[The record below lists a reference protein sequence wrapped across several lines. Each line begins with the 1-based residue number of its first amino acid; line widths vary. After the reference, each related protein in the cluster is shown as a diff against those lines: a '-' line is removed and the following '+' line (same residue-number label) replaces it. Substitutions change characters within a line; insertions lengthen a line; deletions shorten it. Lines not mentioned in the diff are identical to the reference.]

1 MPSPLVTLAEIK
13 AELGITHDDHDALLT
28 SQEDA
33 AEWATYHYIG
43 QAWHNAVVALP
54 IIKQAIVLYVRAL
67 YNGEDLSFVT
77 DPMRSH
83 AYYRLLK
90 PIANSVPPEAPQVYP
105 DDLLAELEDIEK
117 QFAELNRKF
126 DTIDPMAI
134 AMNTIDVAANQQNIQ
149 QNSSGL
155 ALLTAAVDDNT
166 ARTSP
171 LVALFSDATPESEF
185 RIEYYRAAADGT
197 DEGHIYYVFGTRIL
211 PFGWFEANFFPRTDI
226 GTDDRPGVGYR
237 LPAQMTFAPN
247 APDTFTKDVWFP
259 HPTEAE
265 KQVQREVLFTQY
277 TDDQGRQG
285 YFSPAVNG
293 NVMNGSIWSLY
304 RYKVDPWPRG

>member
-90 PIANSVPPEAPQVYP
+90 PIANSVPPEAPQV
-105 DDLLAELEDIEK
+105 
-117 QFAELNRKF
+117 
-126 DTIDPMAI
+126 
-134 AMNTIDVAANQQNIQ
+134 
-149 QNSSGL
+149 
-155 ALLTAAVDDNT
+155 
-166 ARTSP
+166 
-171 LVALFSDATPESEF
+171 
-185 RIEYYRAAADGT
+185 
-197 DEGHIYYVFGTRIL
+197 L
-211 PFGWFEANFFPRTDI
+211 PR
-226 GTDDRPGVGYR
+226 
-237 LPAQMTFAPN
+237 
-247 APDTFTKDVWFP
+247 
-259 HPTEAE
+259 
-265 KQVQREVLFTQY
+265 
-277 TDDQGRQG
+277 
-285 YFSPAVNG
+285 
-293 NVMNGSIWSLY
+293 
-304 RYKVDPWPRG
+304 